1 MSPILRRGVAV
12 SCALVFLAAPHGLQA
27 AQKTL
32 RVDPA
37 STHVTFSL
45 DAGLHTVHGTA
56 KLTEGTIVF
65 DDAAGKASG
74 RVVVDARS
82 LESGNGSRDK
92 TMHGDVLE
100 SAKYPEIVLVPETLQ
115 GKVPADGEADITLG
129 GALEIHGGRHAVS
142 LPAHLKVTGEG
153 IQGTA
158 RLDVPYVEWGMKDPS
173 FFVLRVGKTVQVTLE
188 ITGRLG
194 G

>member
-1 MSPILRRGVAV
+1 MIRRRAAVV
-12 SCALVFLAAPHGLQA
+12 SCALILLAVPHGLQA
-27 AQKTL
+27 AQKSL
-32 RVDPA
+32 HLDPEA
-37 STHVTFSL
+37 THVTWTL
-45 DAGLHTVHGTA
+45 DAGLHMVHGTA
-56 KLTEGTIVF
+56 KLTEGSIVF

-92 TMHGDVLE
+92 TMHTDVLE

-129 GALEIHGGRHAVS
+129 GTLEIHGGHHAVS

-153 IQGTA
+153 VQGTA

-173 FFVLRVGKTVQVTLE
+173 FFVLRVKKTVQVTLE
-188 ITGRLG
+188 ISGRLG